1 MEGGSAGRG
10 DGATDG
16 GAANW
21 RGDVIVVRDVGR
33 DMIGVRD
40 VWGGEGGDATGTDEL
55 NKVLL
60 LEGWVGGGGE
70 NFISNFP

>member
-1 MEGGSAGRG
+1 MEGGSAGSG
-10 DGATDG
+10 DGATDV

-55 NKVLL
+55 DKVLL